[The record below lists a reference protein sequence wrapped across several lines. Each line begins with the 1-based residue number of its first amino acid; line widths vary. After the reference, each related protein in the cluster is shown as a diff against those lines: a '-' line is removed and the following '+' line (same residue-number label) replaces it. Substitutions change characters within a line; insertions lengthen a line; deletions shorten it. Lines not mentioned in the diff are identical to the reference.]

1 MSPPRSAPN
10 GRRGQLMAEAQQ
22 RSPHSPGG
30 LSVEGNS
37 INRLNSPSVMKSVL
51 QPLEQKIN
59 EYDNLMQEAQQ
70 QMHQL
75 DEELRIMQDRRM
87 QAEER
92 YLEAK
97 SKHDEYERQHE
108 GVGRALRGE
117 PERQLSPEPMPMP
130 RVERIDS
137 YDDRP
142 VSNQS
147 SQKMK
152 GRSRLR
158 LSLFKN

>member
-1 MSPPRSAPN
+1 
-10 GRRGQLMAEAQQ
+10 MAESQQ
-22 RSPHSPGG
+22 RGPPSPGG
-30 LSVEGNS
+30 LSVSGNS

-51 QPLEQKIN
+51 QPLEQKIH
-59 EYDNLMQEAQQ
+59 EYDNLMAEAQQ
-70 QMHQL
+70 QMLQL

-117 PERQLSPEPMPMP
+117 PERMMSPEPLP
-130 RVERIDS
+130 RVERLDS

-158 LSLFKN
+158 LSLFKGN

>member
-1 MSPPRSAPN
+1 
-10 GRRGQLMAEAQQ
+10 MAESQQ
-22 RSPHSPGG
+22 RGPPSPGG
-30 LSVEGNS
+30 LSASGNS

-51 QPLEQKIN
+51 QPLEQKMH

-70 QMHQL
+70 QMLQL

-117 PERQLSPEPMPMP
+117 PERLMSPEPLH
-130 RVERIDS
+130 RVEILDHS

-158 LSLFKN
+158 LSLFKGN

>member
-1 MSPPRSAPN
+1 MS
-10 GRRGQLMAEAQQ
+10 
-22 RSPHSPGG
+22 
-30 LSVEGNS
+30 GNS

-51 QPLEQKIN
+51 QPLEQKMH

-70 QMHQL
+70 QMLQL
-75 DEELRIMQDRRM
+75 DEELRIMQDRRI

-117 PERQLSPEPMPMP
+117 PERMMSPEPLP
-130 RVERIDS
+130 RVERMDS
-137 YDDRP
+137 FDDRP

-147 SQKMK
+147 SHSQKMK

-158 LSLFKN
+158 LSLFKGN